1 VALGANPSRIVAA
14 IVRRPLVQIG
24 LGIGAGSGL
33 VTLMFFGMFDST
45 PTPLEASLIAA
56 YAVLMLAVCLS
67 ACIVPLRRALRLEP
81 SQVLRADA

>member
-1 VALGANPSRIVAA
+1 
-14 IVRRPLVQIG
+14 
-24 LGIGAGSGL
+24 
-33 VTLMFFGMFDST
+33 MFFGMFDST